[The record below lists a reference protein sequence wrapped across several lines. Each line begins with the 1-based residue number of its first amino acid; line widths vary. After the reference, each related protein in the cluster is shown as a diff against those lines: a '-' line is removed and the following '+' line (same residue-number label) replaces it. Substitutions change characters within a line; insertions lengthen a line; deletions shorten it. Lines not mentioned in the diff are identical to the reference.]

1 MYVTLS
7 PHSPQRFPA
16 HGKLLF
22 LPVHAIPKHILK
34 SFETQ
39 TAGAACW
46 SRYWVLNR
54 APVKARRGWG
64 SKGRKLEPCEV
75 TPLAAQSSSVLHTAH
90 PRVTHSLLQ
99 DPRMPRSH
107 QYRLTPR
114 TWCTLVTK
122 PAFWTPLPGTPSTS
136 SEHILLQPWDAP
148 SSPHGSR
155 LAGSKHTSLC
165 YLNPAALS
173 VHHLCFSSRQTKQH
187 RSPGFEKDDTQMKW
201 TAAARCSQRGKVAL
215 RSEASSAS
223 VIPRTKVKF

>member
-1 MYVTLS
+1 MGSCFSCQSMLFQNTFLKVLR
-7 PHSPQRFPA
+7 H
-16 HGKLLF
+16 KLQEQL
-22 LPVHAIPKHILK
+22 V
-34 SFETQ
+34 
-39 TAGAACW
+39 
-46 SRYWVLNR
+46 
-54 APVKARRGWG
+54 
-64 SKGRKLEPCEV
+64 EV
-75 TPLAAQSSSVLHTAH
+75 TTGYLTELQSRQGEGGIAKGESWNAVRSHLLQAIPLAAQSSSVLHTAH

-107 QYRLTPR
+107 QYRLTPH
-114 TWCTLVTK
+114 TWCTPVTK
-122 PAFWTPLPGTPSTS
+122 PAFCTRLPRTPSTS

-148 SSPHGSR
+148 SSLHGSR
-155 LAGSKHTSLC
+155 LAGSKHTSLF

-201 TAAARCSQRGKVAL
+201 TTAARCSQRGKVAL